1 MNEQE
6 EHEQRATIK
15 EYLNCF
21 IRRAT
26 RAVEDATYAYE
37 TVEYGEEWCEIYGE
51 LEHLCGVADEAKLR
65 LAWARAKAFEAFEEI
80 EREKL
85 SGAMKNKEEEK

>member
-6 EHEQRATIK
+6 EHEQIATIK

-21 IRRAT
+21 IRIAT
-26 RAVEDATYAYE
+26 HAVGDATYAYE

-51 LEHLCGVADEAKLR
+51 LEHLCRVAEEAKLR
-65 LAWARAKAFEAFEEI
+65 LVWARAKAFEAFEEL

-85 SGAMKNKEEEK
+85 SGAMKNKAVEE